1 MYNGFL
7 KKDEESE
14 FIRMISA
21 KLSLKFLLKQNKG
34 NVWIYSVLQK
44 KQCGRT
50 LKTRQREWQIVNRP
64 DRDYVQEDLEA
75 FWYKQT

>member
-44 KQCGRT
+44 NSVAEL
-50 LKTRQREWQIVNRP
+50 LKHSNVSDRLLTDQI
-64 DRDYVQEDLEA
+64 
-75 FWYKQT
+75 WIMCKKI

>member
-21 KLSLKFLLKQNKG
+21 KLSLTFLLKQNKG
-34 NVWIYSVLQK
+34 NVWTYSVLQK
-44 KQCGRT
+44 NSVAEL
-50 LKTRQREWQIVNRP
+50 LKHSNVSDRLLTDQI
-64 DRDYVQEDLEA
+64 
-75 FWYKQT
+75 WIMCKKI

>member
-7 KKDEESE
+7 KKGEESE

-44 KQCGRT
+44 NSVAEL
-50 LKTRQREWQIVNRP
+50 LKHSNVSDRLLTDQIGITC
-64 DRDYVQEDLEA
+64 
-75 FWYKQT
+75 KKI